1 MGFSKKY
8 RCYLKKILLVI
19 TYSLLSISIIKS
31 IYKINAV
38 SSVQTVDGIIV
49 PIIMYHQ
56 VKDSGLGNDVI
67 SPSEFESDLKYL
79 KDNNYNTITMAQLID
94 YVYNKKD
101 LPPNPVVLAFDD
113 GYLSTY
119 LKVYPLLKE
128 YNMKIVLSIIGK
140 SVDEFSKVKDE
151 NIEYSHITWDEVK
164 EMQESGLV
172 EMQNHSYGLHK
183 ITKVRYGC
191 GQMANETQE
200 HYEEFISNDLN
211 MLQEKLMEVTGSC
224 PTTFTYPYGKYNDNL
239 ENIIR
244 KLGFKATVTCK
255 FGVNIINNNPD
266 TLFSLKRIRRAHNQ
280 SIGTMLKKGMATVKI
295 PHS

>member
-1 MGFSKKY
+1 MGSSKKY
-8 RCYLKKILLVI
+8 RCYLKKLLLVL

-31 IYKINAV
+31 IYKINTV

-56 VKDSGLGNDVI
+56 VKDRGFGNDVI

-101 LPPNPVVLAFDD
+101 LPQNPVILAFDD

-119 LKVYPLLKE
+119 LNVYPLLKE
-128 YNMKIVLSIIGK
+128 YKMKIVLSIIGK

-151 NIEYSHITWDEVK
+151 NIEYSHITWVEVK

-183 ITKVRYGC
+183 ISNERYGC
-191 GQMANETQE
+191 SQMANETQE
-200 HYEEFISNDLN
+200 HYEEFIGNDLN

-224 PTTFTYPYGKYNDNL
+224 PTTFTYPYGRYNDNL
-239 ENIIR
+239 ENIIK

-255 FGVNIINNNPD
+255 FGINIINNNPD
-266 TLFSLKRIRRAHNQ
+266 TLYSLKRIRRAHNQ
-280 SIGTMLKKGMATVKI
+280 RIGTMLKEGMATVKI
-295 PHS
+295 PQN

>member
-1 MGFSKKY
+1 MGSSKKY
-8 RCYLKKILLVI
+8 RCYLKKLLLVI

-101 LPPNPVVLAFDD
+101 LPQNPVILAFDD

-119 LKVYPLLKE
+119 LNVYQLLKE

-151 NIEYSHITWDEVK
+151 NIEYSHVTWDEVK

-183 ITKVRYGC
+183 ISKIRYGC
-191 GQMANETQE
+191 GQMANIT
-200 HYEEFISNDLN
+200 
-211 MLQEKLMEVTGSC
+211 
-224 PTTFTYPYGKYNDNL
+224 
-239 ENIIR
+239 IIW
-244 KLGFKATVTCK
+244 
-255 FGVNIINNNPD
+255 
-266 TLFSLKRIRRAHNQ
+266 
-280 SIGTMLKKGMATVKI
+280 KI
-295 PHS
+295 